1 MKNYQKINNIR
12 TSYKYKSTNYLSLNS
27 TRISKNVK
35 KGQIQLMKCND
46 ATHTRFVIFLAL
58 CVG

>member
-35 KGQIQLMKCND
+35 KGQIQLMKCKD

>member
-35 KGQIQLMKCND
+35 KDKSNLWNVMMPLTLEG
-46 ATHTRFVIFLAL
+46 
-58 CVG
+58 